1 MFDPL
6 EKVSI
11 VLSAYS
17 LTSVYIARNSYVHV
31 FAELAE
37 NVNAKLVV
45 DREKAER
52 EKSKAQSDQKRQ
64 KDKED
69 REKQKQKADE
79 RKEQEK
85 KRTQKGERRR

>member
-17 LTSVYIARNSYVHV
+17 LTSVYIARNSYV